1 MTSRTYERRNG
12 LTQDQLTAVEIVLS
26 GANDTQTAERLGV
39 ARETVTRWRL
49 YDPYFQAALLSRRR
63 ELWARSTDALRTMMP
78 QATDTLR
85 DQLRVGPNRGR
96 LALDL
101 LVRAGVVDRARLAV
115 FGEIAP
121 DELTPEELWLLEHED
136 TADPDGPS
144 DQPVTRTLALP
155 APSAR

>member
-1 MTSRTYERRNG
+1 MSSRTYERRNG
-12 LTQDQLTAVEIVLS
+12 LTQDQLTAVEIVLT
-26 GANDTQTAERLGV
+26 GANDTQTAERVGV

-63 ELWARSTDALRTMMP
+63 ELWASSTDALRSMLP

-101 LVRAGVVDRARLAV
+101 LVRSGVVDRTRLAAV
-115 FGEIAP
+115 GEITP
-121 DELTPEELWLLEHED
+121 DELTPEERWVLEQED
-136 TADPDGPS
+136 ALDADANRDEPRS
-144 DQPVTRTLALP
+144 VALALP
-155 APSAR
+155 APLAP